1 MTSAFKQL
9 YTDILKGGNFA
20 NIEKN
25 IPKKQI
31 RCFIKE
37 SFPHFLVTDDYF
49 YIPCYF
55 TKKAVDE
62 FKNQFSNVNITD
74 LKSKTLVLK
83 EWTMEVVKV
92 DSASVFTS
100 YAGIEIRLIVKS
112 FKIEKGDAS
121 LTRYPLNLYR
131 DDEIKTLIQS
141 YLHGQV
147 TSTVKAGC
155 KTDSLPDMA
164 KIATKGTVA
173 QQGVV
178 KFAQGDSFSNYGFT
192 SGKTQVLELNNI
204 FKMEKGAA
212 AFSKLSA
219 GGVSIKPK
227 VSGSKVKVGKKSSA
241 KKTLAVAAA
250 AAEPIAKKLEKV
262 ADNKKKSTKRIPGS
276 VGGMPTPGDKGSA
289 GGTTGIKTMD
299 QYKKMIAWYRKKSG
313 TSKTPKKASKK

>member
-83 EWTMEVVKV
+83 EWTMEVAQV

-100 YAGIEIRLIVKS
+100 YAGIEIKLIVKS

-147 TSTVKAGC
+147 ASSVKSGV
-155 KTDSLPDMA
+155 KGDSLPDMS
-164 KIATKGTVA
+164 KLATKGSVS
-173 QQGVV
+173 QGVV
-178 KFAQGDSFSNYGFT
+178 KFASGENFSNYGFT
-192 SGKTQVLELNNI
+192 SGKTATLDLNNI

-212 AFSKLSA
+212 AFSKLSS

-227 VSGSKVKVGKKSSA
+227 VSGGKVKAGKKSARKSSE
-241 KKTLAVAAA
+241 TV
-250 AAEPIAKKLEKV
+250 AKKLDRF

-289 GGTTGIKTMD
+289 GTTGLKTMD

-313 TSKTPKKASKK
+313 SSKTPKKGLKK

>member
-9 YTDILKGGNFA
+9 YTDILKTGNLS
-20 NIEKN
+20 NIEKS

-37 SFPHFLVTDDYF
+37 SFPHFLVTDNFF

-83 EWTMEVVKV
+83 EWTMEVAKV

-112 FKIEKGDAS
+112 FKVEKGDAT

-147 TSTVKAGC
+147 AGAVKSSQ
-155 KTDSLPDMA
+155 KSESLPDMS
-164 KIATKGTVA
+164 KLQSKGAVS
-173 QQGVV
+173 QGIV
-178 KFAQGDSFSNYGFT
+178 KFASGESFSNYGFT
-192 SGKTQVLELNNI
+192 SGKTATLDMNSI

-212 AFSKLSA
+212 AFNKLSA
-219 GGVSIKPK
+219 GGVSVKPK
-227 VSGSKVKVGKKSSA
+227 VSGGKVKVGKKLSA
-241 KKTLAVAAA
+241 KKS
-250 AAEPIAKKLEKV
+250 EPVAKKLEKF

-289 GGTTGIKTMD
+289 ATAGIKTMD
-299 QYKKMIAWYRKKSG
+299 QYKKMIAWYKKKSSS
-313 TSKTPKKASKK
+313 SKTPKKSKK

>member
-1 MTSAFKQL
+1 MSAFKQL
-9 YTDILKGGNFA
+9 YTDILQGGNLA

-37 SFPHFLVTDDYF
+37 SFPHFLVADDYF

-83 EWTMEVVKV
+83 EWTMEVNKV

-112 FKIEKGDAS
+112 FKVEKGDAT

-131 DDEIKTLIQS
+131 DDEIKTLIQA

-147 TSTVKAGC
+147 TNSVKSGV
-155 KTDSLPDMA
+155 KGDSLPDMA
-164 KIATKGTVA
+164 KLATKGSVS
-173 QQGVV
+173 QGVV
-178 KFAQGDSFSNYGFT
+178 KFASGDSFTNYGFT
-192 SGKTQVLELNNI
+192 SGKTAILDLNSI

-212 AFSKLSA
+212 AFTKLSA
-219 GGVSIKPK
+219 GAVSIKPK
-227 VSGSKVKVGKKSSA
+227 VSGSKVKVGKKSA
-241 KKTLAVAAA
+241 KK
-250 AAEPIAKKLEKV
+250 AAEPVAKKLEKF
-262 ADNKKKSTKRIPGS
+262 ADNKKKSAKRIPGS

-289 GGTTGIKTMD
+289 GTTGLKTMD

-313 TSKTPKKASKK
+313 SGKTPKKSGSKK

>member
-1 MTSAFKQL
+1 MSSAFKDL
-9 YTDILKGGNFA
+9 FTSILKGGSFA
-20 NIEKN
+20 NIEKS

-37 SFPHFLVTDDYF
+37 SFPHFLVTDDFF

-83 EWTMEVVKV
+83 DWTMEVAKV

-100 YAGIEIRLIVKS
+100 YAGIEIKLIVKS
-112 FKIEKGDAS
+112 FKVEKGEAS

-147 TSTVKAGC
+147 ASSVKSGC
-155 KTDSLPDMA
+155 KGDSLPDMS
-164 KIATKGTVA
+164 KLSSKGSVS
-173 QQGVV
+173 QGIV
-178 KFAQGDSFSNYGFT
+178 KFASGDNFSNYGFT
-192 SGKTQVLELNNI
+192 SGKTATLDLNTI

-212 AFSKLSA
+212 AFSKLSS

-227 VSGSKVKVGKKSSA
+227 VSGDKVKVSKKSKGIS
-241 KKTLAVAAA
+241 
-250 AAEPIAKKLEKV
+250 KV
-262 ADNKKKSTKRIPGS
+262 AIGSKLDSFAANKKGSAKRIPGS
-276 VGGMPTPGDKGSA
+276 VGGMPTPGDKASA
-289 GGTTGIKTMD
+289 GTTGLKTMD
-299 QYKKMIAWYRKKSG
+299 QYKKMIAWYRKKN
-313 TSKTPKKASKK
+313 TSKTPKRSSKK

>member
-83 EWTMEVVKV
+83 EWTMEVAKV

-100 YAGIEIRLIVKS
+100 YAGIEIKLIVKS

-141 YLHGQV
+141 YLHGQIA
-147 TSTVKAGC
+147 SSVKSGC
-155 KTDSLPDMA
+155 KGDSLPDLSKLA
-164 KIATKGTVA
+164 SKGAVS
-173 QQGVV
+173 QGVV
-178 KFAQGDSFSNYGFT
+178 KFASGDNFSNYGFT
-192 SGKTQVLELNNI
+192 SGKTATLDLNNI

-212 AFSKLSA
+212 AFSKLSS

-227 VSGSKVKVGKKSSA
+227 VSGTKVKVTKKIS
-241 KKTLAVAAA
+241 KKGS
-250 AAEPIAKKLEKV
+250 EPLAKKLDRFV
-262 ADNKKKSTKRIPGS
+262 DNKKKSTKRLAP
-276 VGGMPTPGDKGSA
+276 SA
-289 GGTTGIKTMD
+289 GGMLTPGEKASAGTTGLKTMD

-313 TSKTPKKASKK
+313 TSKTPKKGSKK

>member
-1 MTSAFKQL
+1 MSKPSAFKDL
-9 YTDILKGGNFA
+9 YTSILKGGNLS
-20 NIEKN
+20 NIEKS

-83 EWTMEVVKV
+83 EWSMEVAKV

-100 YAGIEIRLIVKS
+100 YAGIEIKLIVKS
-112 FKIEKGDAS
+112 FKVEKGDAS

-141 YLHGQV
+141 YLHNQV
-147 TSTVKAGC
+147 ASSVKSGC
-155 KTDSLPDMA
+155 KGDSLPDMS
-164 KIATKGTVA
+164 KLSSKGSVS
-173 QQGVV
+173 QGVV
-178 KFAQGDSFSNYGFT
+178 KFASGENFNNYGFT
-192 SGKTQVLELNNI
+192 SGKTATLDLNNI

-212 AFSKLSA
+212 AFSKLSS

-227 VSGSKVKVGKKSSA
+227 VSGGKVKVGKKAKGKAGSS
-241 KKTLAVAAA
+241 VAAKLDSY
-250 AAEPIAKKLEKV
+250 AKN
-262 ADNKKKSTKRIPGS
+262 NKGSTRRIPGS

-289 GGTTGIKTMD
+289 GTTGLKTMD
-299 QYKKMIAWYRKKSG
+299 QYKKMIAWYRKKNTGS
-313 TSKTPKKASKK
+313 SKTPKRKTK

>member
-1 MTSAFKQL
+1 MSKPSAFKDL
-9 YTDILKGGNFA
+9 YTSILKGGNLS

-83 EWTMEVVKV
+83 EWSMEVAKD

-100 YAGIEIRLIVKS
+100 YAGIEIKLIVKS
-112 FKIEKGDAS
+112 FKVEKGAAS
-121 LTRYPLNLYR
+121 LPRYPLNLYR

-141 YLHGQV
+141 YLHNQV
-147 TSTVKAGC
+147 ASSVKSGC
-155 KTDSLPDMA
+155 KGDSLPDMS
-164 KIATKGTVA
+164 KLSSKGNVS
-173 QQGVV
+173 QGVV
-178 KFAQGDSFSNYGFT
+178 KFASGENFNNYGFT
-192 SGKTQVLELNNI
+192 SGKTATLDLNNI

-212 AFSKLSA
+212 AFSKLSS

-227 VSGSKVKVGKKSSA
+227 VSGGKVKAASKAKGHGVSVGAKLGKLSA
-241 KKTLAVAAA
+241 N
-250 AAEPIAKKLEKV
+250 KKL
-262 ADNKKKSTKRIPGS
+262 STKRIPGS

-289 GGTTGIKTMD
+289 GTTGLKTMD
-299 QYKKMIAWYRKKSG
+299 QYKKMIAWYRKKNV
-313 TSKTPKKASKK
+313 KTPKRKTK

>member
-1 MTSAFKQL
+1 MTSDFKQL

-83 EWTMEVVKV
+83 EWTMEVAKV

-100 YAGIEIRLIVKS
+100 YAGIEIKMIVKS
-112 FKIEKGDAS
+112 FKIEKGDAT

-147 TSTVKAGC
+147 ANSVKSGC
-155 KTDSLPDMA
+155 KTDSLPDMS
-164 KIATKGTVA
+164 KISTKGSVS
-173 QQGVV
+173 QGVV
-178 KFAQGDSFSNYGFT
+178 KFASGESFNNYGFT
-192 SGKTQVLELNNI
+192 SGKTATLDLNNI

-212 AFSKLSA
+212 AFSKLSS

-227 VSGSKVKVGKKSSA
+227 VTAGKVKVA
-241 KKTLAVAAA
+241 KKHAKKAGT
-250 AAEPIAKKLEKV
+250 EPVAKKLERF

-289 GGTTGIKTMD
+289 GTTGLKTMD
-299 QYKKMIAWYRKKSG
+299 QYKKMIAWYKKKSG
-313 TSKTPKKASKK
+313 TSKTPKKSKK

>member
-9 YTDILKGGNFA
+9 YTSILKTGNLS
-20 NIEKN
+20 NIEKA

-37 SFPHFLVTDDYF
+37 SFPHFLVTDDFF

-83 EWTMEVVKV
+83 EWTMEVAKV

-112 FKIEKGDAS
+112 FKVEKGDAT

-147 TSTVKAGC
+147 AGAVQSSQ
-155 KTDSLPDMA
+155 KSESLPDMS
-164 KIATKGTVA
+164 KIQSKGNVS
-173 QQGVV
+173 QGIV
-178 KFAQGDSFSNYGFT
+178 KFASGENFSNYGFT
-192 SGKTQVLELNNI
+192 SGKTATLDMNSI

-212 AFSKLSA
+212 AFNKLSA
-219 GGVSIKPK
+219 GGVSVKPK
-227 VSGSKVKVGKKSSA
+227 VSGGKVKVGKRSSMKKS
-241 KKTLAVAAA
+241 
-250 AAEPIAKKLEKV
+250 EPVAKKL
-262 ADNKKKSTKRIPGS
+262 
-276 VGGMPTPGDKGSA
+276 
-289 GGTTGIKTMD
+289 
-299 QYKKMIAWYRKKSG
+299 
-313 TSKTPKKASKK
+313 

>member
-1 MTSAFKQL
+1 MTSPFKQL

-20 NIEKN
+20 SIEKN

-83 EWTMEVVKV
+83 EWTMEVSKV

-100 YAGIEIRLIVKS
+100 YAGIEIKLIVKS
-112 FKIEKGDAS
+112 FKIEKGDAT

-141 YLHGQV
+141 YLHNQIA
-147 TSTVKAGC
+147 SSVKSAC
-155 KTDSLPDMA
+155 KTDSLPDLA
-164 KIATKGTVA
+164 KLQSKGAVS
-173 QQGVV
+173 QGVV
-178 KFAQGDSFSNYGFT
+178 KFASGENFNNYGFT
-192 SGKTQVLELNNI
+192 SGKTATLELNNI

-227 VSGSKVKVGKKSSA
+227 VSGGKVKVGKKSA
-241 KKTLAVAAA
+241 KKS
-250 AAEPIAKKLEKV
+250 EPVAKKLEKF
-262 ADNKKKSTKRIPGS
+262 ADNKKKSTKRIGS
-276 VGGMPTPGDKGSA
+276 VTGMPTPGDKASA
-289 GGTTGIKTMD
+289 GTAGLKTMD

-313 TSKTPKKASKK
+313 NSKTPKKSKK

>member
-1 MTSAFKQL
+1 MTSPFKQL

-20 NIEKN
+20 SIEKN

-83 EWTMEVVKV
+83 EWTMEVSKV

-100 YAGIEIRLIVKS
+100 YAGIEIKLIVKS
-112 FKIEKGDAS
+112 FKIEKGDAT

-141 YLHGQV
+141 YLHGQIA
-147 TSTVKAGC
+147 SSVKANC
-155 KTDSLPDMA
+155 KTDSLPDLA
-164 KIATKGTVA
+164 KLQTKGAVS
-173 QQGVV
+173 QGVV
-178 KFAQGDSFSNYGFT
+178 KFAAGDNFTNYGFT
-192 SGKTQVLELNNI
+192 SGKTATLELNNI

-227 VSGSKVKVGKKSSA
+227 VSGGKVKVGKKSA
-241 KKTLAVAAA
+241 KK
-250 AAEPIAKKLEKV
+250 AEPVAKKLEKF

-289 GGTTGIKTMD
+289 GTTGLKTMD

-313 TSKTPKKASKK
+313 SSKTPKKSKK